1 MNIKAFFLATLFGLT
16 ASPFYAQQP
25 NNEWKETPN
34 RVTLSGS
41 LLTYG
46 SDPGY
51 DVTISYTRF
60 LNRFLG
66 ITGDI
71 SFRSWYMD
79 DYKPQ
84 WEVTDRNGKTYQLDN
99 DESTLKKLIF
109 QVGPVFRLP
118 FLTFGRDKD
127 MTISWECHPAA
138 AFTFPNMTFSYL
150 HKELDNGQWVQN
162 ERRVRN
168 RGGQW
173 NYWKLENSL
182 CLQNDIVILSLGYAF
197 SNQKPFSTFE
207 DIRFDGKNISASIP
221 SHKICHEFRASL
233 GFYF

>member
-66 ITGDI
+66 IAGGI
-71 SFRSWYMD
+71 SFQSWYMD

-150 HKELDNGQWVQN
+150 LIKNWTMGNGCKMKDGYATAADNGITGNW
-162 ERRVRN
+162 RT
-168 RGGQW
+168 
-173 NYWKLENSL
+173 
-182 CLQNDIVILSLGYAF
+182 LSVYR
-197 SNQKPFSTFE
+197 T
-207 DIRFDGKNISASIP
+207 I
-221 SHKICHEFRASL
+221 
-233 GFYF
+233 